1 MGGAMR
7 REVAIV
13 SWASFETPS
22 EPARNEVEMLL
33 PVIQEALGNIG
44 LTQNDIGFT
53 VSGSSDYA
61 SLMNTMSQVLQM
73 LEQTNR
79 TIIGNMR

>member
-1 MGGAMR
+1 MLN
-7 REVAIV
+7 REAHMMDDR
-13 SWASFETPS
+13 SNLE
-22 EPARNEVEMLL
+22 L
-33 PVIQEALGNIG
+33 PPIIELSSDELEI
-44 LTQNDIGFT
+44 

>member
-1 MGGAMR
+1 MMDDR
-7 REVAIV
+7 SNLE
-13 SWASFETPS
+13 
-22 EPARNEVEMLL
+22 L
-33 PVIQEALGNIG
+33 PLIIELSSDELEI
-44 LTQNDIGFT
+44 